1 MNCKYC
7 GAELVEGKPFC
18 PDCGKEQK
26 EEEIVAEIAEAA
38 EETVTVTEE
47 VAEPENQEIP
57 VAADPEETAEEK
69 VQQKPKA
76 NPGKIAAAVVAGVLV
91 VAILVSLLLGGTGNA
106 GNVTAPTEGVLEATE
121 PVEIPYDGDPTSYMC
136 KPSYTVSDEEA
147 AAAGDVVVATMGD
160 KVLTNGELQAYY
172 WQEVYLF
179 LQEYGSYAQYIGLD
193 LSVPFDQQ
201 LSEAGEKPMSWQQF
215 FLESAIYSW
224 QNYQSMALEAEAVGY
239 KLPADRQ
246 TEIDSLPADLESSAK
261 SGGFANVDEMIKSNI
276 GPGCSLDAYLNYV
289 KVYYQGL
296 SYYYD
301 YVESLDPTDEEIEA
315 FFDENVESYA
325 AKGITKDTKYVDVRH
340 VLLMPEGGETGAD
353 GYPVYTDEA
362 WEACRIKAE
371 EIYNNWQQGDLSEDS
386 FAQLAK
392 DHSEDGNAST
402 GGLYEN
408 VYVGQMVENFENWC
422 FDEARQVGDHGLVK
436 TPFGYHIMFF
446 SGSRA
451 AWPVEA
457 ELDLIDDL
465 AYNLIPAMM
474 EKYPAVVDFSLVALS
489 DLDIM

>member
-18 PDCGKEQK
+18 PECGKEQK
-26 EEEIVAEIAEAA
+26 DEEVISAEIAE
-38 EETVTVTEE
+38 ETVVLTEE
-47 VAEPENQEIP
+47 VDESENQEIP
-57 VAADPEETAEEK
+57 AAEDELAEEVAAPVKAKTA
-69 VQQKPKA
+69 
-76 NPGKIAAAVVAGVLV
+76 PGKIVAAVVAGVLV
-91 VAILVSLLLGGTGNA
+91 VAILVSLLLGGMGTTGNM
-106 GNVTAPTEGVLEATE
+106 TEPTDAALEATE
-121 PVEIPYDGDPTSYMC
+121 PVEIPYNGDPTSHMC
-136 KPSYTVSDEEA
+136 KPSYTVSNEEA

-160 KVLTNGELQAYY
+160 KVLTNGELKAYY

-179 LQEYGSYAQYIGLD
+179 LQEYGSYIDYIGLD
-193 LSVPFDQQ
+193 LHTPFDQQ
-201 LSEAGEKPMSWQQF
+201 LTDAGEQPMSWQQF

-224 QNYQSMALEAEAVGY
+224 KNYQSMALEAEAMGY
-239 KLPADRQ
+239 ELPAERQ
-246 TEIDSLPADLESSAK
+246 AEIDSLPADLEASAL
-261 SGGFANVDEMIKSNI
+261 SGGFASVDEMITTNI
-276 GPGCSLDAYLNYV
+276 GAGCSLDAYLNYV

-301 YVESLDPTDEEIEA
+301 YVESLNPTDEEIEA
-315 FFDENVESYA
+315 FFAENEESFA
-325 AKGITKDTKYVDVRH
+325 ANEITKETKYVDVRH
-340 VLLMPEGGETGAD
+340 VLLMPEGGETGED

-371 EIYNNWQQGDLSEDS
+371 EIYNQWQQGDLSEES

-408 VYVGQMVENFENWC
+408 VYEGMMVETYNDWC
-422 FDEARQVGDHGLVK
+422 FDETRQIGDHGLVK
-436 TPFGYHIMFF
+436 TQFGYHIMFF

-451 AWPVEA
+451 AWHEEA
-457 ELDLIDDL
+457 KNGLIDEM

-474 EKYPAVVDFSLVALS
+474 EKYPAVVDFSLVVMS
-489 DLDIM
+489 DLNIM

>member
-18 PDCGKEQK
+18 PGCGKEQK
-26 EEEIVAEIAEAA
+26 DEEVVSAEIAEEAVVLS
-38 EETVTVTEE
+38 EET
-47 VAEPENQEIP
+47 AEIENQEIP
-57 VAADPEETAEEK
+57 VVDEEIVAEETA
-69 VQQKPKA
+69 PAKA
-76 NPGKIAAAVVAGVLV
+76 KTAPGKIAAAVVAGVLV
-91 VAILVSLLLGGTGNA
+91 VAILVSLLLGGMGSTGNVA
-106 GNVTAPTEGVLEATE
+106 EPTDAALEATE
-121 PVEIPYDGDPTSYMC
+121 PVEIPYNGDPTSYMC

-160 KVLTNGELQAYY
+160 KVLTNGELKAYY

-179 LQEYGSYAQYIGLD
+179 LEEYGSYLQYIGLD
-193 LSVPFDQQ
+193 LYTPFDQQ
-201 LSEAGEKPMSWQQF
+201 LTDAGEQPMSWQQF

-246 TEIDSLPADLESSAK
+246 AELDSLPTDLEASAQN
-261 SGGFANVDEMIKSNI
+261 GGFASVEEMITFNV
-276 GPGCSLDAYLNYV
+276 GAGCSLEAYLKYV
-289 KVYYQGL
+289 DVYYHGL

-301 YVESLDPTDEEIEA
+301 YVEALDPTDEEVEA
-315 FFDENVESYA
+315 FFAENEENFA
-325 AKGITKDTKYVDVRH
+325 ASGITKDTKYVDVRH

-371 EIYNNWQQGDLSEDS
+371 EIYNQWQQGDLSEES

-392 DHSEDGNAST
+392 DYSEDGNAST

-408 VYVGQMVENFENWC
+408 VYEGMMVQTYNDWC
-422 FDEARQVGDHGLVK
+422 FDGARQVGDHGLVK
-436 TPFGYHIMFF
+436 TQFGYHIMFF
-446 SGSRA
+446 SGSRTAWQSEAKA
-451 AWPVEA
+451 ALIE
-457 ELDLIDDL
+457 ELS
-465 AYNLIPAMM
+465 YNLVPEMM
-474 EKYPAVVDFSLVALS
+474 EKYPAVIDFSLVALS